1 MFLRSL
7 AARRY
12 PKTFQL
18 LFADRY
24 QARAAFYRAEGEST
38 FFEVRLL
45 NPLLLTG
52 PPRMPG
58 RAPIPIKVMPDSAQ
72 MLATGSTVQAA
83 PIADL
88 LSRGIQE
95 QLDDGSLGRAADR

>member
-1 MFLRSL
+1 
-7 AARRY
+7 
-12 PKTFQL
+12 
-18 LFADRY
+18 
-24 QARAAFYRAEGEST
+24 
-38 FFEVRLL
+38 
-45 NPLLLTG
+45 
-52 PPRMPG
+52 
-58 RAPIPIKVMPDSAQ
+58 MPDSAQ